1 MATIALPLDDPA
13 KAIRRRFVATI
24 FAGSFLL
31 FLVQPMI
38 ARMVLPRLGGAP
50 AVWNS
55 AMLVYQGLL
64 LAGYAYAH
72 WLSRR
77 SVRTQA
83 IVHLTGF
90 AIAALMLPIGLI
102 AAAPPADANAFLWVP
117 WLLLLSIGPLFLIV
131 SAQAPLMQR
140 WFAMSGGGDPYPLYA
155 ASNLGSFSGLI
166 AYPLLVE
173 PLVPVALQ
181 SLGWSIAYGALM
193 LLVAWCALRLPR
205 AAATVATVSKT
216 IEPIAWRAVAAWIA
230 LAAIPSG
237 LMLSTTLH
245 LTTDIVA
252 MPLLWVVPLGLYL
265 LSFSV
270 AFSADRRLADFFKRV
285 APITLLIAACG
296 VFTDTTFLPLV
307 FAVAAIVNLFAVS
320 VFIHSVLFDRRPD
333 PAHLTH
339 FYLAMSVGGA
349 LGGLI
354 CALLAPSIF
363 DWTYEH
369 PLLIIAAAV
378 VVGTVSP
385 FTPIARLWER
395 PDVSDR
401 AVRWGFAVLL
411 MISLIGQ
418 GAFGL
423 GSSKGLALAASFGL
437 IAIALIAIGNRFL
450 FALAVGALMLSIGGW
465 EKLSRSVVPGKMT
478 RSFFG
483 VYSIGPAPGT
493 EARMLVHGTTIHG
506 IQNRGSAERERM
518 ATSYYASASG
528 VGVALAAAPRLYGKA
543 ARVGVVGLG
552 TGTLACYSRPGQQW
566 TFYEIDPV
574 IVGIARDPAQF
585 TFLSR
590 CQPEAP
596 IIVGDAR
603 LTLERGRPAAAD
615 ILVVDAFSS
624 DSVPMHLLTREAF
637 ATYRKHLAPRGL
649 LLVHISNRYL
659 DMKPVI
665 AAAAND
671 GWSVRQR
678 SYMPDANGVRQHET
692 GSLWVALSSSSDVI
706 DQLVSSN
713 PEAPWDPLK
722 PSPGFAPW
730 TDEHSSILPIIK
742 GWE

>member
-1 MATIALPLDDPA
+1 MATIALPLENPA

-77 SVRTQA
+77 AVRTQA
-83 IVHLTGF
+83 IVYLTGF

-117 WLLLLSIGPLFLIV
+117 WLLLVSIGPLFLVV

-181 SLGWSIAYGALM
+181 SLGWSLAYGALM
-193 LLVAWCALRLPR
+193 LLVAWCALRLPK
-205 AAATVATVSKT
+205 AAAAAPEVSEPV
-216 IEPIAWRAVAAWIA
+216 EPIAWRAVAAWII

-270 AFSADRRLADFFKRV
+270 AFSADRRLADFFKRI

-307 FAVAAIVNLFAVS
+307 FAIAAIFNLFAVS

-333 PAHLTH
+333 PAHLTY

-385 FTPIARLWER
+385 FKPMARLWAR
-395 PDVSDR
+395 ADVSDR
-401 AVRWGFAVLL
+401 ALRWGFALL
-411 MISLIGQ
+411 LLISLVGQ

-423 GSSKGLALAASFGL
+423 GSSKGLALAATFVL
-437 IAIALIAIGNRFL
+437 IAISLAAIGNRFL
-450 FALAVGALMLSIGGW
+450 FAVAVGALMLSIGGW
-465 EKLSRSVVPGKMT
+465 EKLSRSAVPGRMT

-483 VYSIGPAPGT
+483 IYSIGAAPGGD
-493 EARMLVHGTTIHG
+493 ARMLVHGTTIHG
-506 IQNRGSAERERM
+506 IQNRGSPERERM
-518 ATSYYASASG
+518 ATSYYARASG
-528 VGVALAAAPRLYGKA
+528 AGVALTAAPWLYGNA
-543 ARVGVVGLG
+543 ARIGVVGLG

-574 IVGIARDPAQF
+574 IAEIARDPGQF

-590 CQPEAP
+590 CQPKAP
-596 IIVGDAR
+596 IIIGDAR
-603 LTLERGRPAAAD
+603 LTLERAPAASAD
-615 ILVVDAFSS
+615 VLVVDAFSS

-637 ATYRKHLAPRGL
+637 ATYRKHLSPRGL

-659 DMKPVI
+659 DLKPVV
-665 AAAAND
+665 AAAASD
-671 GWSVRQR
+671 GWTARLRGYV
-678 SYMPDANGVRQHET
+678 PDADGVKQHET
-692 GSLWVALSSSSDVI
+692 GSLWVAMSPSRQTI
-706 DQLVSSN
+706 DQLLARN
-713 PEAPWDPLK
+713 PENSWHPLK
-722 PSPGFAPW
+722 PKPGFAPW